1 MTGSTKAFA
10 AGADIKEMKSRTYV
24 DSYLSNQFK
33 VYISLFG
40 FAFLVE
46 RLIHVDVYSFSELG

>member
-1 MTGSTKAFA
+1 MTGSAKAFA

-33 VYISLFG
+33 VCV
-40 FAFLVE
+40 FLKIVS
-46 RLIHVDVYSFSELG
+46 VYP